1 MSTYFI
7 GCLHISHENMAK
19 HRGFEN
25 SEEHD
30 NYLIK
35 QWNSV
40 IKKKDKVYILGD
52 VTMENRKHYHKLA
65 LLNGLKTVVLGNH
78 DLEKDVPELLKY
90 VDKVCGCV
98 KYKGFIVTHIPVH
111 TSQLN
116 RFNGNIH
123 AHIHEEE
130 ITSCG
135 KVYFIDNRYI
145 NTDAKL
151 LDFKPISF
159 ESIKNRNI

>member
-111 TSQLN
+111 TSELY
-116 RFNGNIH
+116 RFKGNIH
-123 AHIHEEE
+123 AHLHEYVILKNEFE
-130 ITSCG
+130 AD
-135 KVYFIDNRYI
+135 KRYI
-145 NTDAKL
+145 HTDAKY

-159 ESIKNRNI
+159 EEINNEIK